1 MKKFIK
7 VNLII
12 LVIFCLLFNLR
23 INIYATS
30 DDSEEFQENQEL
42 LQKFEVLD
50 SEEEFENNFEQ
61 SDQDVEDLEQQEFG
75 GIENLE
81 EIVGEEQSEE
91 EKNLD
96 DLQIEKSNL
105 ESDIESSNT
114 QIQFIE
120 SELTATVAE
129 IAEINQQIIDKEI
142 EIQTLAAQED
152 DLLKYIAK
160 AEYELEE
167 SNKRYE
173 KQKELLET
181 RLVAMYETG
190 DMSYLDLLF
199 NSKSISEF
207 LSNYF
212 LIEEIAKADTELL
225 ETVEA
230 ERIYNKKLKETL
242 DTKKLILIASR
253 ETREKNA
260 IALENMGI
268 IKNSR
273 LKKLTEEELLLHQK
287 IEEYQN
293 QIAEIET
300 EIRLLA
306 LANVGEEY
314 VGGAMAWP
322 VPGYTRI
329 TSRFGMRTHPITGV
343 FKLHTGVD
351 VGAPRGAQ
359 FIAAND
365 GIVTYAGWNTAYGN
379 MVIIDHGGG
388 ITTLYAHGDEI
399 LVSVGET
406 IYQGHPV
413 LKVGSTGYS
422 TGPHAHFEVRING
435 EYVEPLDYITSY
447 SSEVKAQKNENVI
460 VETKDEVKVEVD
472 TNENIN
478 DDESQEILREELQDE

>member
-7 VNLII
+7 INLII
-12 LVIFCLLFNLR
+12 LVIFCLLLTSTR
-23 INIYATS
+23 VIYATTDES
-30 DDSEEFQENQEL
+30 LEEKREL
-42 LQKFEVLD
+42 LERFELLNED
-50 SEEEFENNFEQ
+50 ELFDENSIPDEV
-61 SDQDVEDLEQQEFG
+61 DGV
-75 GIENLE
+75 ENLD
-81 EIVGEEQSEE
+81 EIVNQEEQSEE
-91 EKNLD
+91 KSLD
-96 DLQIEKSNL
+96 DLQVEKSNL
-105 ESDIESSNT
+105 ESDIEASNAE
-114 QIQFIE
+114 IQFIE
-120 SELTATVAE
+120 SELTATVVE
-129 IAEINQQIIDKEI
+129 IAEINQQIIDKEMEI
-142 EIQTLAAQED
+142 ETLTAEED
-152 DLLKYIAK
+152 NLLKYIAK

-173 KQKELLET
+173 KQKQLLET
-181 RLVAMYETG
+181 RMVAMYETG
-190 DMSYLDLLF
+190 EMTYLDLLF

-253 ETREKNA
+253 ETREKNT
-260 IALENMGI
+260 IALENMSV

-273 LKKLTEEELLLHQK
+273 LKKLSEEEIELHQK

-314 VGGAMAWP
+314 VGGTMAWP

-329 TSRFGMRTHPITGV
+329 TSTFGMRVHPITGI

-351 VGAPRGAQ
+351 IGAPRGAQ

-379 MVIIDHGGG
+379 MVIVDHGGG
-388 ITTLYAHGDEI
+388 ITTLYAHGDAI
-399 LVSVGET
+399 LVSVGDI

-413 LKVGSTGYS
+413 LQVGSTGYS

-447 SSEVKAQKNENVI
+447 PGDKSENIIVNTNTVNSTENNEQESDSSEQTQEEQTAE
-460 VETKDEVKVEVD
+460 D
-472 TNENIN
+472 TN
-478 DDESQEILREELQDE
+478 

>member
-7 VNLII
+7 FNLII
-12 LVIFCLLFNLR
+12 LVIFCLLFNFNLKL
-23 INIYATS
+23 YATS
-30 DDSEEFQENQEL
+30 DEIEL
-42 LQKFEVLD
+42 
-50 SEEEFENNFEQ
+50 SEEERIIQEKFELFEL
-61 SDQDVEDLEQQEFG
+61 DRNDEEEMIPQEFDG
-75 GIENLE
+75 VENLDDIINNEPQE
-81 EIVGEEQSEE
+81 EP

-105 ESDIESSNT
+105 ESDIESSNE

-120 SELTATVAE
+120 SELTSTVAE
-129 IAEINQQIIDKEI
+129 IASINQQIIDKEMEI
-142 EIQTLAAQED
+142 ETLTAQED
-152 DLLKYIAK
+152 DLLIYIAK

-173 KQKELLET
+173 KQKDLLET
-181 RLVAMYETG
+181 RLIAMYETG
-190 DMSYLDLLF
+190 DLSYLDLLF

-230 ERIYNKKLKETL
+230 ERIYNKKLKEAL
-242 DTKKLILIASR
+242 ETKKLILIASR

-268 IKNSR
+268 IKNSI
-273 LKKLTEEELLLHQK
+273 LKKLSEEELALHQK
-287 IEEYQN
+287 IEEYQK

-306 LANVGEEY
+306 LANIGEEY
-314 VGGAMAWP
+314 VGGTMAWP

-329 TSRFGMRTHPITGV
+329 TSQFGMRTHPITGV
-343 FKLHTGVD
+343 YKLHTGVD
-351 VGAPRGAQ
+351 IGAPMGAQ

-379 MVIIDHGGG
+379 MVIVDHGGG
-388 ITTLYAHGDEI
+388 ITTLYAHGSEI
-399 LVSVGET
+399 LVSVGDT

-435 EYVEPLDYITSY
+435 DYVEPLDYITSY
-447 SSEVKAQKNENVI
+447 SSINQAIEEKNKVTNETMVELESEELTNEIEAQE
-460 VETKDEVKVEVD
+460 D
-472 TNENIN
+472 TNAEEN
-478 DDESQEILREELQDE
+478 L

>member
-12 LVIFCLLFNLR
+12 LVIFCLLLSSTR
-23 INIYATS
+23 VIYATS
-30 DDSEEFQENQEL
+30 E
-42 LQKFEVLD
+42 
-50 SEEEFENNFEQ
+50 
-61 SDQDVEDLEQQEFG
+61 
-75 GIENLE
+75 ENLE
-81 EIVGEEQSEE
+81 EKRELLERFNLLDEEELFDENRQPDEVDGVENLDDIINQENQE

-96 DLQIEKSNL
+96 NLQIEKSNL
-105 ESDIESSNT
+105 ESDIEASNAE
-114 QIQFIE
+114 IQFIE

-142 EIQTLAAQED
+142 EIETLTAQED
-152 DLLKYIAK
+152 DLLRYIAK

-173 KQKELLET
+173 KQKQLLET

-212 LIEEIAKADTELL
+212 FIEEIAKADTELL
-225 ETVEA
+225 ETVES

-242 DTKKLILIASR
+242 DTKKLVLIASR

-260 IALENMGI
+260 IALENMGV

-273 LKKLTEEELLLHQK
+273 LKKLTEEEIELHQK

-314 VGGAMAWP
+314 VGGTMAWP

-329 TSRFGMRTHPITGV
+329 TSSFGMRTHPITGIY
-343 FKLHTGVD
+343 KLHTGVD
-351 VGAPRGAQ
+351 IGAPRGAH

-379 MVIIDHGGG
+379 MVIVDHGGG

-399 LVSVGET
+399 LVNVGDT

-447 SSEVKAQKNENVI
+447 PNEKNENVVNTNTVI
-460 VETKDEVKVEVD
+460 EENENSIGEETQEEQNAED
-472 TNENIN
+472 TN
-478 DDESQEILREELQDE
+478 